1 MTSILVVCTGN
12 ICRSPVA
19 EGFLR
24 DSFAARFGDGAPA
37 VSSAG
42 IAGLDGWPASEES
55 VVAAAEYGTDI
66 QDHRARM
73 LTLDMVAADLIL
85 GMASEHR
92 ERVIDLDPTVE
103 GRSFTLKELARLL
116 EELDPVSEP
125 APPGSLTGR
134 VAQAAELRRS
144 GFPGNPQD
152 ESVVDP
158 IGLGMTTYRAV
169 SWDLQG
175 WTRRLVAG
183 LFGPEQVSSQR
194 EDRTRGAVG

>member
-24 DSFAARFGDGAPA
+24 GSFATRFGDGAPT

-42 IAGLDGWPASEES
+42 IAGLEGSPASEES
-55 VVAAAEYGTDI
+55 VLAASEYGTDI
-66 QDHRARM
+66 RDHRGRM
-73 LTLDMVAADLIL
+73 LTRAMVDADLIL

-92 ERVIDLDPTVE
+92 ETVIDLDPSAS
-103 GRSFTLKELARLL
+103 GRTFTLKELARLL
-116 EELDPVSEP
+116 EELEPVEAP
-125 APPGSLTGR
+125 ALPGSLPDR
-134 VAQAAELRRS
+134 LAQAQQLRLQ
-144 GFPGNPQD
+144 GFRGNPLD

-169 SWDLQG
+169 AWDLQE
-175 WTRRLVAG
+175 WTRRLVTG
-183 LFGPEQVSSQR
+183 LFGPEPLSSQP
-194 EDRTRGAVG
+194 EERTRGAVG